1 MANEKQEGTVVES
14 HTPGRTPVNEAHR
27 KYAYCSLPVVRERE
41 FVPGVNEHRSRL
53 ILMNEKKWVNGTVLH
68 YYFFDKPTDG
78 ESVMLSTGKTKFVPW
93 TTSEAEKNVVRKAFE
108 LWKQVGIGLE
118 FKEVATRDE
127 AEIRIAFM
135 RGDGA
140 WSYVGRDILTVGTG
154 ERTMN
159 FGWDLTQHPR
169 EIDTAVHEIGHTLGF
184 PHEHQ
189 NPHAGIV
196 WDEEAVYAAL
206 GQPPNSWDRQT
217 TFHNIIRKISPDS
230 VQGSNWDPDSIM
242 HYPFEPGLIKQPE
255 KYRTGLSPAGGL
267 SERDKA
273 WVKTFYPSLT
283 QQDYTELKPFH
294 SVQLELAPGQQRNF
308 TFTPTAT
315 RQYELRTFGTADTV
329 LVLFEEVNGE
339 LKYRSGDDDSG
350 EDRNAYMKL
359 KLFAGRRYVL
369 RLRLYYTDRSGAT
382 AVMLW

>member
-1 MANEKQEGTVVES
+1 MTKQTQQSTGVGS
-14 HTPGRTPVNEAHR
+14 PTPSKTSSNEARH
-27 KYAYCSLPVVRERE
+27 KISYCSMRVVRERE
-41 FVPGVNEHRSRL
+41 FGPGINDRRLRL
-53 ILMNEKKWVNGTVLH
+53 IRMVDKKWVNGTVLH

-78 ESVMLSTGKTKFVPW
+78 ESMQLSTGGKKWMPW

-108 LWKQVGIGLE
+108 TWTQVKIGLE
-118 FKEVATRDE
+118 FKEVSSRDE
-127 AEIRIAFM
+127 AEVRIGFM

-140 WSYVGRDILTVGTG
+140 WSYIGRDVLSSGPA

-159 FGWDLTQHPR
+159 FGWDLTSHPH
-169 EIDTAVHEIGHTLGF
+169 ELDTAIHEIGHTLGF

-217 TFHNIIRKISPDS
+217 TFFNIIQKINPDS

-255 KYRTGLSPAGGL
+255 KYRTGLNPAGGL
-267 SERDKA
+267 SARDQA
-273 WVKTFYPSLT
+273 WVKTFYPALT
-283 QQDYTELKPFH
+283 QQDYTELKPFQAI
-294 SVQLELAPGQQRNF
+294 QLELAPGQQRDF

-315 RQYELRTFGTADTV
+315 RPYEVRTFGASDTV

-339 LKYRSGDDDSG
+339 LKYLAGDDDSG

-369 RLRLYYTDRSGAT
+369 RLRLYYAERSGGT